1 MIMNTIIKRY
11 VGYLSLCLTLMGLTG
26 CEGNEMFDKEQY
38 KKVIYVLSEDDL
50 TYGVAH
56 TLNTATSIGYISIYA
71 GGTKPV
77 KEDIVVTLERDE
89 NVLRK
94 YNLSNFDLD
103 ESKYAKE
110 LDPSRYRIEN
120 YTAVLKAGA
129 QDPYVKIPVEVRP
142 EGLSPDTT
150 YLIPLKIK
158 DNGTFEMNEDKS
170 RVLYKVY
177 IANDFTSQESPT
189 VLFMRGTQLHE
200 GETKPRQMSANKTLY
215 PLSKRTM
222 RVNAGLENSSGKP
235 TEELINKSSLIME
248 VKEETATTTNGNN
261 YNPISLKPYNENFIQ
276 VELTAAAGDNGQEL
290 SIQESN
296 RYLIEDEVIRY
307 YLSYRYRKLKT
318 AATESSEAIW
328 NQWIYV
334 YENMKVL
341 EK

>member
-1 MIMNTIIKRY
+1 
-11 VGYLSLCLTLMGLTG
+11 
-26 CEGNEMFDKEQY
+26 
-38 KKVIYVLSEDDL
+38 
-50 TYGVAH
+50 
-56 TLNTATSIGYISIYA
+56 
-71 GGTKPV
+71 
-77 KEDIVVTLERDE
+77 
-89 NVLRK
+89 
-94 YNLSNFDLD
+94 
-103 ESKYAKE
+103 
-110 LDPSRYRIEN
+110 
-120 YTAVLKAGA
+120 
-129 QDPYVKIPVEVRP
+129 
-142 EGLSPDTT
+142 
-150 YLIPLKIK
+150 
-158 DNGTFEMNEDKS
+158 
-170 RVLYKVY
+170 
-177 IANDFTSQESPT
+177 
-189 VLFMRGTQLHE
+189 MRGTQLHE